1 MKRLKKI
8 LKWTAIVLGVLVA
21 VLLIANAWFVWTT
34 DARFERQL
42 AAIRAAGDPLSLA
55 DLAHEPPPPE
65 TNAATYLRRAE
76 ADMAA
81 ITKELAKVLEATA
94 DPMRLPSAEEQKTIR
109 AALDAYPKVVP
120 LLQQAAACPDYDPE
134 LDYTLPPQS
143 FHDGQSFMDEAIRVH
158 DHIRPAYRVLRARAM
173 LLAGTGDRDE
183 AVRTALVILRLS
195 RHFERNPVIVGY
207 MLAMVTRSVGIDA
220 ANLALQAGPVS
231 DEVRQALD
239 AELARCEG
247 TDNYRRAIT
256 SERAFGMDCFRT
268 FPARGF
274 WLLSRGVWNREESAY
289 LDTLDA
295 FVAVTQDPRPY
306 RQVLQ
311 SIEEAPTGGP
321 FGTLATPALQHLHE
335 AVTRSRALARS
346 LRVLNAIQAR
356 PTAPGDALPK
366 LAELGLPP
374 EATVDPYTGEALRVK
389 RLPQGWLVY
398 SVGKNFTDEGGKL
411 GDVSD
416 VGVGPP
422 HVGSL
427 AHPRQNKVTTRA
439 GTSRLISIAPDPAP
453 SPPSTPGS

>member
-8 LKWTAIVLGVLVA
+8 LKWTAIVLGVLA
-21 VLLIANAWFVWTT
+21 AMLLMANAWFVWTT
-34 DARFERQL
+34 DARFEGQL
-42 AAIRAAGDPLSLA
+42 AAIRAAGDPLSIA

-65 TNAATYLRRAE
+65 TNAATYLRRAT

-81 ITKELAKVLEATA
+81 ITKEVTKVIESLG
-94 DPMRLPSAEEQKTIR
+94 DPPRLPTAEEQRTIQG
-109 AALDAYPKVVP
+109 ALDAYPKVIP
-120 LLQQAAACPDYDPE
+120 LLQQAAACPEYDAE

-143 FHDGQSFMDEAIRVH
+143 LHDGQSFTEEVIRLSDDV
-158 DHIRPAYRVLRARAM
+158 RPTYRVLRARAL
-173 LLAGTGDRDE
+173 LLAGKGDRDE

-207 MLAMVTRSVGIDA
+207 ILAMVARGVGIDA

-247 TDNYRRAIT
+247 TDYYRRAVT
-256 SERAFGMDCFRT
+256 SERAYGMDSFRT

-274 WLLSRGVWNREESAY
+274 WLLSRGLWNRQESAY

-311 SIEEAPTGGP
+311 SMEEAPTGGH
-321 FGTLATPALQHLHE
+321 FDAQVASALQRLHE
-335 AVTRSRALARS
+335 AVTRSRAMARS

-374 EATVDPYTGEALRVK
+374 EATVDPYTGEPLRVK

-398 SVGKNFTDEGGKL
+398 SVGKNFTDDGGKV

-416 VGVGPP
+416 VGVGPLP
-422 HVGSL
+422 P
-427 AHPRQNKVTTRA
+427 AKPPR
-439 GTSRLISIAPDPAP
+439 
-453 SPPSTPGS
+453 